1 MSYSLDLR
9 QPLVGRG
16 YVAASLVSSGIG
28 YAFTT
33 SFLALEVAAPMQTVG
48 AIALC
53 ALMLFTG
60 RSPFRRYE
68 RPMWWPIG
76 RLAGG
81 NAAVAVLY
89 PYAAQRLNLGTA
101 AAVVVL
107 GYLSVGFKRIWIL
120 RATAWG
126 FKHLCGRLL
135 VLGGILMLNW
145 PLEGEIVG
153 LLCAFGSAW
162 CVRNTIIVLGTMKDH
177 GLADQGAAFANLL
190 AVPVLFSLVFL
201 MRGGDWMSPELFFVG
216 GLAGLLTLMLP
227 VLLINAALRRISG
240 LDVGVMQS
248 LSTPVHAMVAL
259 AGAALGWLASD
270 QRLSF
275 FPDWVAILLIA
286 GAAFGVSSLKE
297 PSGGALRVG
306 TQTSG
311 N

>member
-1 MSYSLDLR
+1 MSSSLDLR
-9 QPLVGRG
+9 RPFAGRG
-16 YVAASLVSSGIG
+16 YVVASLVSSGIG

-48 AIALC
+48 ALALC
-53 ALMLFTG
+53 VLMLLTG
-60 RSPFRRYE
+60 RSPFRRYQ
-68 RPMWWPIG
+68 RPMWWPIA
-76 RLAGG
+76 RLTGG

-89 PYAAQRLNLGTA
+89 PFAVQRLNLGTV

-107 GYLSVGFKRIWIL
+107 GYLSVGFKRIWLL

-126 FKHLCGRLL
+126 FKHLCGRAL
-135 VLGGILMLNW
+135 VVGGIVMLNW
-145 PLEGEIVG
+145 PLQGGIVG

-162 CVRNTIIVLGTMKDH
+162 CVWNTVTVLGTMKDH
-177 GLADQGAAFANLL
+177 GLADQGATFANLL
-190 AVPVLFSLVFL
+190 SAPVLFALVFL
-201 MRGGDWMSPELFFVG
+201 LQGGDWVSRELFLVA

-227 VLLINAALRRISG
+227 VLFTNAALRRISK

-259 AGAALGWLASD
+259 VGAAMGRLPSD

-275 FPDWVAILLIA
+275 PDWAAILLIA
-286 GAAFGVSSLKE
+286 GAAFGVSSLRE

-311 N
+311 K